1 MFCLCV
7 HQDPSS
13 NTCVIP
19 PVICYGWF
27 SCGIHLLACYC
38 PKMGLFGF
46 FLSHYAACTI
56 LAAQSGIEPGPSAV
70 NVQGPNHSTAR
81 EFPPQCFLVFHRP
94 CLLSVPPE
102 GGVHSTR
109 TGPGSLE
116 GPACLMPRLVISGSF
131 SHIKRPLLPS
141 LLTLKIIHICGRKT
155 GK

>member
-1 MFCLCV
+1 MGGFHVGFICWHATAPKWVCLFVC
-7 HQDPSS
+7 
-13 NTCVIP
+13 
-19 PVICYGWF
+19 
-27 SCGIHLLACYC
+27 
-38 PKMGLFGF
+38 
-46 FLSHYAACTI
+46 LSHYAACTI
-56 LAAQSGIEPGPSAV
+56 LVAQSGIEPGPSAV
-70 NVQGPNHSTAR
+70 NVQGPNHLTVR